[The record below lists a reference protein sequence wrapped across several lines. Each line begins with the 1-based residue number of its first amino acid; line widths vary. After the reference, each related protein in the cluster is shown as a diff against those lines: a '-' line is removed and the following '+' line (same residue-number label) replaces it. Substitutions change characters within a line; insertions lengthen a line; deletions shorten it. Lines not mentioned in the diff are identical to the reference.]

1 MCGDALYAALA
12 CIDKLGQGKVGA
24 CTQGLIDSVCNNV
37 PKQFP
42 DICGQLPTGPVVSQ
56 IDKCLAS
63 RDPTSPA
70 CAKVGDLKA
79 ACQDARYKGSLVCQ
93 LVNRGP
99 VPTVPGTPSLPLPT
113 PTLPVIPGLGRA
125 GFGSPTSSAA
135 GVTRPDSDLGALLVW
150 GLVQR

>member
-1 MCGDALYAALA
+1 MG
-12 CIDKLGQGKVGA
+12 G

-42 DICGQLPTGPVVSQ
+42 DICGQLPTGPVLSQ

-99 VPTVPGTPSLPLPT
+99 VPTVPGTSVAPAADAD
-113 PTLPVIPGLGRA
+113 VARHPGPRSRRVRQPDVVRRRGA
-125 GFGSPTSSAA
+125 
-135 GVTRPDSDLGALLVW
+135 RPDSDLGALLVW
-150 GLVQR
+150 GMVQR